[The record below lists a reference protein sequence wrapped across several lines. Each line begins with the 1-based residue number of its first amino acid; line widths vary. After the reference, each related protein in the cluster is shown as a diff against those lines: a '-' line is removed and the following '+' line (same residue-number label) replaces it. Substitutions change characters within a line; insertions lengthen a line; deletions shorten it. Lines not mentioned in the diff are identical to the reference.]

1 MGYTTLLLDRVEAAG
16 VGIIRLNRPEVRN
29 AINVVM
35 RQELLRAISEFEA
48 DDTVRAMIITGGD
61 KVFAAG
67 ADIAA
72 MVEQTALEQ
81 FDRVSLWD
89 VTCRMEQSRKPIIA
103 AVAGFCLGGGC
114 ELAMGCDVRIAAES
128 ARFGQPEINIGI
140 LPGGGGTVRLARLVG
155 IGKAKE
161 LILTGQMITSEEAI
175 RINLVNR
182 VVPDDRLMEEAM
194 EMARLM
200 TRHSPVA
207 LGVAKYAVQNAVDAD
222 LQAGRAIENACFS
235 LVFAS
240 EDRTEGMRAFLEKR
254 KPKYKGR

>member
-1 MGYTTLLLDRVEAAG
+1 MGYTTLLLEKREEAG

-29 AINVVM
+29 AINVAM
-35 RQELLRAISEFEA
+35 RQELLRAIAEFDA
-48 DDTVRAMIITGGD
+48 DDTVRALIITGGD

-72 MVEQTALEQ
+72 MIEQTALEQ

-114 ELAMGCDVRIAAES
+114 ELAMGCDVRVAA
-128 ARFGQPEINIGI
+128 AGAQFGQPEINLGI
-140 LPGGGGTVRLARLVG
+140 IPGGGGTVRLARLVG
-155 IGKAKE
+155 LGKAKE
-161 LILTGQMITSEEAI
+161 LVLTGRLITAEEAL
-175 RINLVNR
+175 RINLINK
-182 VVPDDRLMEEAM
+182 VVPDDRLMEEAL

-222 LQAGRAIENACFS
+222 LQTGRAIENACFS

-240 EDRTEGMRAFLEKR
+240 EDRTEGMKAFLEKR
-254 KPKYKGR
+254 KPQYKGK